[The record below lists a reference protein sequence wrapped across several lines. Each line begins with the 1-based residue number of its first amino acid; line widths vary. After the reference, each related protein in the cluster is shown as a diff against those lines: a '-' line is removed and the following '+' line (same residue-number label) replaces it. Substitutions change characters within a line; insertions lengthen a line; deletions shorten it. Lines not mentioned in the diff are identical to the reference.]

1 VNTYHLTF
9 DPSPTE
15 LASRQTGGA
24 CVLLLWSRCSG
35 RAAVL
40 VDDETTGEIFELD
53 VRAQDNPLE
62 LFVHPFAYLAA
73 RGRAVGASARPDVAL
88 PAAA

>member
-1 VNTYHLTF
+1 MITYRLTF
-9 DPSPTE
+9 DPNPTE
-15 LASRQTGGA
+15 LASRQAGGA

-62 LFVHPFAYLAA
+62 LFEHPFVYLVA
-73 RGRAVGASARPDVAL
+73 RGRAVSPSARCDGGLLAT
-88 PAAA
+88 A